1 MKTIKLL
8 AAVAILIVSCAVSF
22 YGGREYESYYYNFDS
37 LFEVHQELKDSCSKH
52 YEAACL
58 QADFIRYLIDHFDG
72 ETECANIG
80 SEIEECYY
88 EWFQELDNG
97 NFNTEHITDIK
108 DFEEY
113 SWCY

>member
-1 MKTIKLL
+1 MKQKSLVIAVIVLL
-8 AAVAILIVSCAVSF
+8 VMNVVTLIGYF
-22 YGGREYESYYYNFDS
+22 
-37 LFEVHQELKDSCSKH
+37 HKDSKD

-97 NFNTEHITDIK
+97 NFNTKHITDIK